1 MKIILI
7 KDVKGIGKAFDVKE
21 VKDGYAR
28 NFLLLK
34 GLAEAA
40 TKEAVQRLERQ
51 KKIRETEH
59 QKLVE
64 ELKIGAKNLEGL
76 ELKFKMKTGEKGET
90 FGSVSRKDVE
100 LELAKQGYKDL
111 KIELEKPI
119 KGIGEHS
126 VPIDLGEGIMAKVKV
141 LTEAEQKIPA

>member
-76 ELKFKMKTGEKGET
+76 ELKFKMKTGRRARL
-90 FGSVSRKDVE
+90 SV
-100 LELAKQGYKDL
+100 Q
-111 KIELEKPI
+111 
-119 KGIGEHS
+119 
-126 VPIDLGEGIMAKVKV
+126 
-141 LTEAEQKIPA
+141 